1 VRYAAKA
8 YRTFSLGVFL
18 SNRKTIYDGHI
29 LSLIIQD
36 DKWEIVEHAEAV
48 AVLILR
54 GREVLGVMQHRPAIS
69 QTTWELPAGL
79 IDEGETPLEA
89 AKRELAEEVQLTGD
103 LELITQFYT
112 SPGFT
117 NEKLY
122 LFAAKNLSDA
132 YAEPDADEN
141 IQLSWRDLDELWED
155 IKQGK
160 VAASSPTVLGLS
172 WARANR

>member
-1 VRYAAKA
+1 M
-8 YRTFSLGVFL
+8 
-18 SNRKTIYDGHI
+18 NRNTIYKGHI
-29 LSLIIQD
+29 LSLVIQD
-36 DKWEIVEHAEAV
+36 NKWEIIEHAEAV
-48 AVLILR
+48 AVLIMR
-54 GREVLGVMQHRPAIS
+54 GREILGVMQYRPAIA

-117 NEKLY
+117 DEKLY
-122 LFAAKNLSDA
+122 VFEAKNLSSA
-132 YAEPDADEN
+132 YAEPDSDEN
-141 IQLSWRDLDELWED
+141 IQLSWRDLDEVWED

-160 VAASSPTVLGLS
+160 VAASSPTVLALAH
-172 WARANR
+172 ARGK

>member
-1 VRYAAKA
+1 M
-8 YRTFSLGVFL
+8 
-18 SNRKTIYDGHI
+18 NRKYIYKGHI
-29 LSLIIQD
+29 LSLFIED
-36 DKWEIVEHAEAV
+36 NKWEIIEHAEAV
-48 AVLILR
+48 AVLIM
-54 GREVLGVMQHRPAIS
+54 REREILGVMQHRPAIA

-122 LFAAKNLSDA
+122 VFEAKNLSDA

-141 IQLSWRDLDELWED
+141 IQPSWRDIDEVWED

-160 VAASSPTVLGLS
+160 LASSSPTVLALS
-172 WARANR
+172 YVRGK

>member
-1 VRYAAKA
+1 M
-8 YRTFSLGVFL
+8 
-18 SNRKTIYDGHI
+18 NRKTIYQGHI
-29 LSLIIQD
+29 LSLVIQD
-36 DKWEIVEHAEAV
+36 SKWEIVEHAEAV

-54 GREVLGVMQHRPAIS
+54 GREVLGVMQPRPAIS

-79 IDEGETPLEA
+79 IDEGETPQEA

-122 LFAAKNLSDA
+122 VFEAKNLSEA
-132 YAEPDADEN
+132 YAKPDSDEN
-141 IQLSWRDLDELWED
+141 IQLSWRDVDEVWEE
-155 IKQGK
+155 IKAGK
-160 VAASSPTVLGLS
+160 VATSSPTVLGLS
-172 WARANR
+172 WARAKM

>member
-1 VRYAAKA
+1 L
-8 YRTFSLGVFL
+8 T

-36 DKWEIVEHAEAV
+36 NKWEIVEHAEAV
-48 AVLILR
+48 AILVK
-54 GREVLGVMQHRPAIS
+54 REREILGVMQHRPAIK

-79 IDEGETPLEA
+79 VDKGEAPLEA

-122 LFAAKNLSDA
+122 VFEAKNLSSA
-132 YAEPDADEN
+132 YATPDADEN
-141 IQLSWRDLDELWED
+141 IQLSWRNVDAIWEE

-160 VAASSPTVLGLS
+160 VAASSPTVLALS
-172 WARANR
+172 WARGK

>member
-1 VRYAAKA
+1 M
-8 YRTFSLGVFL
+8 TT
-18 SNRKTIYDGHI
+18 NRKTIYDGHI
-29 LSLIIQD
+29 LSLVIQD
-36 DKWEIVEHAEAV
+36 NKWEIIEHAEAV
-48 AVLILR
+48 AVLIMR
-54 GREVLGVMQHRPAIS
+54 GREVLGVMQPRPAIA

-122 LFAAKNLSDA
+122 VFEAKNLSEA
-132 YAEPDADEN
+132 YAEPDSDEN
-141 IQLSWRDLDELWED
+141 IQLSWRNMDEIWEE

-160 VAASSPTVLGLS
+160 VAASSPTVLALS
-172 WARANR
+172 WARGKR

>member
-1 VRYAAKA
+1 M
-8 YRTFSLGVFL
+8 TG
-18 SNRKTIYDGHI
+18 NRKTIYDGHI
-29 LSLIIQD
+29 LSLVIQD
-36 DKWEIVEHAEAV
+36 NKWEIVEHAEAV
-48 AVLILR
+48 AVLIR
-54 GREVLGVMQHRPAIS
+54 REREVLGVMQHRPAIN

-79 IDEGETPLEA
+79 IDEGETPLQA

-122 LFAAKNLSDA
+122 VFEAKNLSSA
-132 YAEPDADEN
+132 YAEPDSDEN
-141 IQLSWRDLDELWED
+141 IQLSWRNVAEVWED

-160 VAASSPTVLGLS
+160 VAASSPTVLALS
-172 WARANR
+172 YARGR

>member
-1 VRYAAKA
+1 MS
-8 YRTFSLGVFL
+8 T
-18 SNRKTIYDGHI
+18 RKTIYDGHF

-36 DKWEIVEHAEAV
+36 NKWEIVEHAEAV
-48 AVLILR
+48 AVLIMR
-54 GREVLGVMQHRPAIS
+54 EREVLGVMQPRPAIN

-103 LELITQFYT
+103 LELITQFYS

-122 LFAAKNLSDA
+122 LFAAKNLSEA
-132 YAEPDADEN
+132 YAEPDTDEN
-141 IQLSWRDLDELWED
+141 IQLSWRDLNEVWDD

-160 VAASSPTVLGLS
+160 VATSSPTVLGLS
-172 WARANR
+172 WAREKKNI

>member
-1 VRYAAKA
+1 MS
-8 YRTFSLGVFL
+8 T
-18 SNRKTIYDGHI
+18 NRKTIYDGHI
-29 LSLIIQD
+29 LSLVIQD
-36 DKWEIVEHAEAV
+36 NKWEIIEHAEAV
-48 AVLILR
+48 AVLIMR
-54 GREVLGVMQHRPAIS
+54 GREVLGVMQPRPAIS

-122 LFAAKNLSDA
+122 VFEAKNLSEA
-132 YAEPDADEN
+132 YAQPDADEN
-141 IQLSWRDLDELWED
+141 IQLSWRDVDEIWEE

-160 VAASSPTVLGLS
+160 VAASSPTVLALS
-172 WARANR
+172 WARGKK

>member
-1 VRYAAKA
+1 L
-8 YRTFSLGVFL
+8 TT
-18 SNRKTIYDGHI
+18 NRKTIYNGHI

-36 DKWEIVEHAEAV
+36 NKWEIVEHAQAV
-48 AVLILR
+48 AVLIMR
-54 GREVLGVMQHRPAIS
+54 EREVLGVMQHRPAIN

-103 LELITQFYT
+103 LDLITQFYT

-122 LFAAKNLSDA
+122 VFEAKNLSSA

-141 IQLSWRDLDELWED
+141 IQLSWRDVDEMWED

-160 VAASSPTVLGLS
+160 VAASSPTVLALS
-172 WARANR
+172 WARGKK

>member
-1 VRYAAKA
+1 M
-8 YRTFSLGVFL
+8 TT
-18 SNRKTIYDGHI
+18 NRKTIYNGHI

-36 DKWEIVEHAEAV
+36 NKWEIVEHAEAV
-48 AVLILR
+48 AVLIMR
-54 GREVLGVMQHRPAIS
+54 GREVLGVMQPRPAIG

-117 NEKLY
+117 TEKLY
-122 LFAAKNLSDA
+122 LFEAKNLSEA
-132 YAEPDADEN
+132 FAEPDSDEN
-141 IQLSWRDLDELWED
+141 IQLSWRDVDEIWKE

-172 WARANR
+172 WARGKV

>member
-1 VRYAAKA
+1 
-8 YRTFSLGVFL
+8 L
-18 SNRKTIYDGHI
+18 SNRKTIYDGYI
-29 LSLIIQD
+29 LSLVIQD
-36 DKWEIVEHAEAV
+36 NKWEIVEHAEAI
-48 AVLILR
+48 AVLIRR
-54 GREVLGVMQHRPAIS
+54 GREVLGVMQPRPAIN

-79 IDEGETPLEA
+79 IDSGETPLEA

-122 LFAAKNLSDA
+122 VFEAKNLSAA
-132 YAEPDADEN
+132 YAQPDADEN
-141 IQLSWRDLDELWED
+141 IELSWRDIDEVWEE

-172 WARANR
+172 WARGKK

>member
-1 VRYAAKA
+1 M
-8 YRTFSLGVFL
+8 
-18 SNRKTIYDGHI
+18 NRNYIYKGHI
-29 LSLIIQD
+29 LSLVIQD
-36 DKWEIVEHAEAV
+36 NKWEIIEHAEAV
-48 AVLILR
+48 AVLIMR
-54 GREVLGVMQHRPAIS
+54 GREILGVMQHRPAIG

-103 LELITQFYT
+103 LEFITQFYT

-122 LFAAKNLSDA
+122 VFEAKNLSES
-132 YAEPDADEN
+132 YAEPDGDEN
-141 IQLSWRDLDELWED
+141 IELSWRNVDEVWED

-160 VAASSPTVLGLS
+160 LASSSPTVLALNY
-172 WARANR
+172 ARGR

>member
-1 VRYAAKA
+1 M
-8 YRTFSLGVFL
+8 
-18 SNRKTIYDGHI
+18 NRKYIYKGHI
-29 LSLIIQD
+29 LSLVIQD
-36 DKWEIVEHAEAV
+36 NKWEIIEHAEAV
-48 AVLILR
+48 AVLIVR
-54 GREVLGVMQHRPAIS
+54 GREILGVMQHRPAIA

-103 LELITQFYT
+103 LEFITQFYT

-122 LFAAKNLSDA
+122 VFEAKNLSEA
-132 YAEPDADEN
+132 FAEPDADEN
-141 IQLSWRDLDELWED
+141 IQLSWRDVDEVWED

-160 VAASSPTVLGLS
+160 LASSSPSVLALS
-172 WARANR
+172 YARGK